1 VVQALGRRLYGI
13 WKDAQDLSQLIN
25 DSHKSCQKIPE
36 LSLEELMT
44 SIQSRLLMLEFNND
58 NMFSELLRMSLLAF
72 LTTVFWSFPGV
83 RFNYPYLANQLRQS
97 YLAFT
102 PTTTEESYIF
112 AWALMVG
119 ATSLF
124 HAPDQTWILQK
135 LRPLIR
141 DNLGRTWFDVQN
153 NLRRIMWIDSIHD
166 VPGREVFNRF
176 L

>member
-1 VVQALGRRLYGI
+1 MVQAFGRRLYNI
-13 WKDAQDLSQLIN
+13 WKDVQDLSQLIN
-25 DSHKSCQKIPE
+25 DSHNSGQKVPE

-44 SIQSRLLMLEFNND
+44 SIQSRLLMLKFNDD
-58 NMFSELLRMSLLAF
+58 NMFAELLRMSLLAF

-83 RFNYPYLANQLRQS
+83 KFKYPHLANQLRQVF
-97 YLAFT
+97 LAFT
-102 PTTTEESYIF
+102 PTTTGESYLF

-124 HAPDQTWILQK
+124 HDPDQTWLLQK

-141 DNLGRTWFDVQN
+141 DNLGRTWFDVQS

-166 VPGREVFNRF
+166 IPGKEVFNQF
-176 L
+176 V